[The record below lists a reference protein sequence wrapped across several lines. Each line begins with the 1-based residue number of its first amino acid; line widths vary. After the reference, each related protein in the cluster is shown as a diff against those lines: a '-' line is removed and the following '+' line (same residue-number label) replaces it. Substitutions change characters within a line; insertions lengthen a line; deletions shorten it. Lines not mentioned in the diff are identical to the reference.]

1 MRLIRQVTSV
11 CLDTHRKDA
20 SGFIDLTP
28 ESVLLLLYIYSLRLI
43 VLRTSHSAYESIPHP
58 QNS

>member
-1 MRLIRQVTSV
+1 MHLSKQVTSV
-11 CLDTHRKDA
+11 CLDAHRKDA

-43 VLRTSHSAYESIPHP
+43 VLRTSHSASGSAPHH
-58 QNS
+58 QSN